1 VKGLLAILAVSLL
14 TLPAVVEAKKSAGYQ
29 IPNWEERP
37 DEMAWLVA
45 RCNASVNRSEARRV
59 FAHIPYSA
67 EGTDAMYEA
76 IASACHRSSTRNWTL
91 TMEPSIV
98 RGGMAEE
105 LLEIDFRGVMT
116 RSVRR
121 PQPVFDAV
129 PEEEFVQLSAASRQA
144 LLLIEFGQ
152 CVTARNTQAVAE
164 YLDTDLL
171 SDEEGA
177 ILEAMSGD
185 FAACMFEGSNVQFT
199 RPSMR
204 AFIAEGA
211 YRATVASDL
220 ARRQTRE
227 SATRETEQ

>member
-1 VKGLLAILAVSLL
+1 MKRLFAILAVSLL
-14 TLPAVVEAKKSAGYQ
+14 AFPAVVEAKKSAGYH

-45 RCNASVNRSEARRV
+45 RCSASVNRTEARQV
-59 FAHIPYSA
+59 LAQIPYSA
-67 EGTDAMYEA
+67 EGTEAMYEA
-76 IASACHRSSTRNWTL
+76 TASACHRSSTRNWTL
-91 TMEPSIV
+91 TIEQSIV

-105 LLEIDFRGVMT
+105 LLEIDFRGVMS

-121 PQPVFDAV
+121 PQPVFEAL
-129 PEEEFVQLSAASRQA
+129 PAEEFVQLSAESRQA

-152 CVTARNTQAVAE
+152 CVTARNTQAVAD

-171 SDEEGA
+171 SEEEGE
-177 ILEAMSGD
+177 ILGAMSDD
-185 FAACMFEGSNVQFT
+185 FEACMFEGSNVQFT
-199 RPSMR
+199 RPSIR

-220 ARRQTRE
+220 DRRE
-227 SATRETEQ
+227 SQERVTRETAQ